1 MREVYGDLHIH
12 IGRAGD
18 RPVKITA
25 SRKLDLKSIIYRD
38 APCKGLDMVG
48 IVDAGST
55 LVAAEIEDM
64 LESGKLAEHPRGG
77 MQAVN
82 GVMLIPGCEI
92 ESREGIHLII
102 YLPYMHSV
110 RGLQKF
116 LRSRVKN
123 MTLSTQKADA
133 SVLELINLSFLLDG
147 IFCPAHAFTPH
158 RGAYG
163 MWTDS
168 LTRELGRDLNQ
179 IKALELGLSA
189 DAHMAD
195 MIAETR
201 DFTFLSNSDAH
212 SSGNVGRE
220 YNLFRM
226 EQMNFE
232 ELRYCLENKE
242 GRRLMANYGMDPLLG
257 KYHRSYCPQCSTI
270 ANQPAPVF
278 TCGNCGYD
286 KVIMGVYDR
295 IVAIRDYEE
304 PRHPVGRSPYFYR
317 VPLKELPGVGE
328 KTLQKLRT
336 AFANEI
342 DLVEKANINDIE
354 KLVGQEIAAMIHQ
367 MRVARLEIKPG
378 GGGRYGTVKKNCYQQ

>member
-1 MREVYGDLHIH
+1 
-12 IGRAGD
+12 
-18 RPVKITA
+18 
-25 SRKLDLKSIIYRD
+25 
-38 APCKGLDMVG
+38 
-48 IVDAGST
+48 
-55 LVAAEIEDM
+55 
-64 LESGKLAEHPRGG
+64 
-77 MQAVN
+77 
-82 GVMLIPGCEI
+82 
-92 ESREGIHLII
+92 
-102 YLPYMHSV
+102 
-110 RGLQKF
+110 
-116 LRSRVKN
+116 